1 MVWGCI
7 AIILLFTGLKTSND
21 AVMLTAAILALAS
34 TNIISKCYI
43 NSSKKGT
50 EKNEKH

>member
-21 AVMLTAAILALAS
+21 ALMLIAGIFALSSAI
-34 TNIISKCYI
+34 IISKCYI
-43 NSSKKGT
+43 NSSEKST

>member
-7 AIILLFTGLKTSND
+7 AIILLFTGLKASND
-21 AVMLTAAILALAS
+21 AVILTAAIFALAS
-34 TNIISKCYI
+34 AIIISKCYI
-43 NSSKKGT
+43 NSSKKKC